1 MRPRFF
7 ESYLLCLEQCPIYT
21 RRLSSRQRGPEQSY
35 LSRGTGQSYPPNQ
48 RQDVM
53 SACES
58 LGLKDKVVLGR
69 ADYKAVGARSGNG
82 WQFSRKV
89 IRFRRRAP
97 WKYNPTARPELSGTS
112 WGDPGSRSS
121 AHSSAR
127 LPRPHRGARASSE
140 TASQDS
146 VEEMLHRQAQWKDH
160 QHTRPELP
168 GTSWGDPGS
177 RGSTT

>member
-97 WKYNPTARPELSGTS
+97 WKGNPNARPELSGTS
-112 WGDPGSRSS
+112 WGDLSSRYNVLRRAGSRC
-121 AHSSAR
+121 
-127 LPRPHRGARASSE
+127 L
-140 TASQDS
+140 S
-146 VEEMLHRQAQWKDH
+146 VESRHLKGRCFGFRDH
-160 QHTRPELP
+160 TD
-168 GTSWGDPGS
+168 TSKAALDAHLDCL
-177 RGSTT
+177 STAPDGAAPH